1 MTLPRQA
8 PSPLHRAMTAPAVP
22 AKKRQKPSGNSS
34 GRPRRDPVP
43 QPHGGALIPGAGGG
57 PQPGAGRPKSEVK
70 AALRLSFEKRIPVL
84 EQIADSVD
92 EQAKDRIRAVD
103 TLAKYSE
110 IAEPDQSDISQH
122 PDARRF
128 LAAVHQAIS
137 ETVSPHVAERI
148 MGRIETLM
156 SNPFGSQAA

>member
-8 PSPLHRAMTAPAVP
+8 PSLTQTMTAPAVA
-22 AKKRQKPSGNSS
+22 AKKARKSSDKPT
-34 GRPRRDPVP
+34 GRVRRDPVP
-43 QPHGGALIPGAGGG
+43 QPHGGYLVPGAGGG
-57 PQPGAGRPKSEVK
+57 PQPGSGRPKSEVK

-84 EQIADSVD
+84 EQIADSAD

-110 IAEPDQSDISQH
+110 IAEPDQADISQH

-137 ETVSPHVAERI
+137 ETVSQQVAERI
-148 MGRIETLM
+148 MGRIEALM
-156 SNPFGSQAA
+156 SKPFGSQAA